1 MDCSWPGT
9 APDSSSQSS
18 MHSHVDT
25 ERQGKTSV
33 CKKRSIIVSDF
44 VKNKFYKRQ
53 FATNKQLNIAENFIG
68 VSLGYVE
75 EDKIIFLIRYFI
87 RK

>member
-1 MDCSWPGT
+1 
-9 APDSSSQSS
+9 

-33 CKKRSIIVSDF
+33 CKKDQLLFRILLKINF
-44 VKNKFYKRQ
+44 LFYKRQ

-75 EDKIIFLIRYFI
+75 EDKKKHFLIRYFI